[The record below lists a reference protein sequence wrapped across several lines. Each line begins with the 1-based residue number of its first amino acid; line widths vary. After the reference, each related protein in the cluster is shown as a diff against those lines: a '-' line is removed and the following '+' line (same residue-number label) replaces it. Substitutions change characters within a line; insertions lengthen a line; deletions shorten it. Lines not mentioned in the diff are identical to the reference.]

1 MLTLKHLQLPNKR
14 ITDLRHLSP
23 GMETLIPNIFI
34 PLDSTNDKKVPS
46 LTFFGELLI
55 SSALEVPI
63 SLH

>member
-14 ITDLRHLSP
+14 VRGIHHQEWKLSHP
-23 GMETLIPNIFI
+23 AYLFPKTPQMK
-34 PLDSTNDKKVPS
+34 KKVPS